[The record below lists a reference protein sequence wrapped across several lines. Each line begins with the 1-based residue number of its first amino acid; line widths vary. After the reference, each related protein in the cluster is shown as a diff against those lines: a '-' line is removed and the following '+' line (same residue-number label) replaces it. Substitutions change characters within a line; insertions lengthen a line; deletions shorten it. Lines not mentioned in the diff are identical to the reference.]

1 MAYSA
6 LACPAVRELLQ
17 AVEKDFNLSNLAD
30 KYLGTPV
37 PVLSTDSETPAP
49 AVPVQSH
56 GTVTPPPPKKK
67 KGVPKE
73 ACGGKTAKGD
83 PCKFAVKC
91 DGLCGIHLR
100 QRDQP
105 SVKKTSTVAKV
116 AKKVRKEAP
125 QHSHPAEESDP
136 TCGLCEDQG
145 NVVVPELTK
154 AEFEAVEEEGQSIQD
169 RLRAILSA
177 ADEDPED
184 PEEVAEA
191 DEAPLDSFDQ
201 MKAALERC
209 EAEDPEDPEE
219 DPEDVSMKVKLAR
232 LLAEEDDDVEDED
245 DAEDL
250 IQQMSETP
258 PSKAKVAA
266 FEELLAEME
275 S

>member
-1 MAYSA
+1 
-6 LACPAVRELLQ
+6 
-17 AVEKDFNLSNLAD
+17 
-30 KYLGTPV
+30 
-37 PVLSTDSETPAP
+37 
-49 AVPVQSH
+49 
-56 GTVTPPPPKKK
+56 
-67 KGVPKE
+67 
-73 ACGGKTAKGD
+73 
-83 PCKFAVKC
+83 VKS

-116 AKKVRKEAP
+116 SKKVRKEAP
-125 QHSHPAEESDP
+125 QHSHPVEESDP

-145 NVVVPELTK
+145 NVVVPELTQ

-169 RLRAILSA
+169 RLRAILA
-177 ADEDPED
+177 GADEDPED
-184 PEEVAEA
+184 DEEK
-191 DEAPLDSFDQ
+191 EAPLDTMGDL
-201 MKAALERC
+201 MGALPTVE
-209 EAEDPEDPEE
+209 EAEVPEVPEDPE

-232 LLAEEDDDVEDED
+232 LLAEEDDDDVEDED

>member
-30 KYLGTPV
+30 KYLGTQSLAIETQTPV
-37 PVLSTDSETPAP
+37 PVP
-49 AVPVQSH
+49 VPVP
-56 GTVTPPPPKKK
+56 VVPKKK

-136 TCGLCEDQG
+136 ACGLCEDQG

-191 DEAPLDSFDQ
+191 DEAPLESFDQ

-209 EAEDPEDPEE
+209 EAEDPEE
-219 DPEDVSMKVKLAR
+219 DREDVSMKVKLAR
-232 LLAEEDDDVEDED
+232 LLAEEDDDDVEDED